1 MIAWRI
7 QVVSTTHGWEAW
19 GNFQKERAR
28 FLELLK
34 KTKANGAIIISGDRQ
49 SAEISMLDETLP
61 YPLFDV
67 TSSAMNQAQRP
78 GEEENSHRVGDR
90 YFRENFGVL
99 KINWS
104 KPVPRVTM
112 EIRDLVGKVVRTSQV
127 DLP

>member
-1 MIAWRI
+1 M
-7 QVVSTTHGWEAW
+7 
-19 GNFQKERAR
+19 FPKERER

-34 KTKANGAIIISGDRQ
+34 KTKANGVIILSGDRH

-67 TSSAMNQAQRP
+67 TSSAMNQTQRP
-78 GEEENSHRVGDR
+78 GKEENPNRVGDR
-90 YFRENFGVL
+90 YFRENFGLL

>member
-1 MIAWRI
+1 
-7 QVVSTTHGWEAW
+7 
-19 GNFQKERAR
+19 
-28 FLELLK
+28 
-34 KTKANGAIIISGDRQ
+34 
-49 SAEISMLDETLP
+49 
-61 YPLFDV
+61 
-67 TSSAMNQAQRP
+67 
-78 GEEENSHRVGDR
+78 VGDR